1 MHIHILG
8 VGGSFMAG
16 LAMLGRALGHTI
28 TGSDAQVYPP
38 ASTQLAAAGIDI
50 FSGYSA
56 ANLKHKPDVVV
67 IGNALSRGNPEVEAV
82 LDQGL
87 PYTSGAQWVAEN
99 ILHERWVIAV
109 AGTHGKTTTASM
121 IAWILE
127 YAGLDPGFLIGGVP
141 CNFDVS
147 ARLRAAPFFVIE
159 ADEYDTAFFDK
170 RSKFIHYRPRTAILN
185 NLEFDHADIF
195 PDLPAI
201 QRQFHYFVRTVPA
214 SGRFIVNA
222 ADRNLTEVLE
232 MGCWS
237 PVEYFD
243 ATDGWSAKMTCEDA
257 GRFHVLRAGAV
268 QGEVSWKLIGRHN
281 MSNAL
286 AAIAAVHHAGVSVEA
301 ATEALCKFENVRR
314 RLEVRGTVH
323 GITVYDDFAHHPTE
337 IAASLRALRSSV
349 GKRRIFAVLE
359 PRSNS
364 MRMGVHQRSLAGAL
378 VEADQVL
385 ILRAPE
391 ITWDVAAALNG
402 RARVLS
408 SVDAIIATL
417 VQELQADD
425 RVLIMSNGDFG
436 GLHDRLLAR
445 LQS

>member
-1 MHIHILG
+1 
-8 VGGSFMAG
+8 
-16 LAMLGRALGHTI
+16 
-28 TGSDAQVYPP
+28 
-38 ASTQLAAAGIDI
+38 
-50 FSGYSA
+50 
-56 ANLKHKPDVVV
+56 
-67 IGNALSRGNPEVEAV
+67 
-82 LDQGL
+82 
-87 PYTSGAQWVAEN
+87 
-99 ILHERWVIAV
+99 
-109 AGTHGKTTTASM
+109 
-121 IAWILE
+121 
-127 YAGLDPGFLIGGVP
+127 
-141 CNFDVS
+141 
-147 ARLRAAPFFVIE
+147 
-159 ADEYDTAFFDK
+159 
-170 RSKFIHYRPRTAILN
+170 
-185 NLEFDHADIF
+185 
-195 PDLPAI
+195 
-201 QRQFHYFVRTVPA
+201 
-214 SGRFIVNA
+214 
-222 ADRNLTEVLE
+222 
-232 MGCWS
+232 
-237 PVEYFD
+237 
-243 ATDGWSAKMTCEDA
+243 
-257 GRFHVLRAGAV
+257 
-268 QGEVSWKLIGRHN
+268 

-301 ATEALCKFENVRR
+301 ATEALCKFENVKR

-436 GLHDRLLAR
+436 GLHGRLLAR